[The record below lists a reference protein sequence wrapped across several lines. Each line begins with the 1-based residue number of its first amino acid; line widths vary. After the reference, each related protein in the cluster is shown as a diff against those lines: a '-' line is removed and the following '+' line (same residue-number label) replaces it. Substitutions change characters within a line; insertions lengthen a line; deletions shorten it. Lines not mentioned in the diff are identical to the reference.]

1 MKKSS
6 KWVQLLFLLILFMA
20 VPKGEIFAEDSSA
33 ISVKAILPENQHNK
47 EVPYF
52 DLRMAPGQKQELELE
67 LTNPT
72 DKDELISLELN
83 DATTNDVGAFDYT
96 NRGKDYKR
104 DDSLKLSVTDVANI
118 QDEVLVKAKT
128 TEIVKI
134 KVEMPEQAFKGLL
147 VGGIRVTQG
156 EKDTEKSDSSNTE
169 IKNKVAYTIG
179 MTLSESD
186 DEVKAELDLL
196 KAFARQTNGRNVI
209 KGNVQN
215 SEPIP
220 LEAITY
226 KAKVTKKGSEKVLHE
241 SQVENYRMAPNSN
254 FNFDV
259 SWKNEP
265 FKVGDYTYH
274 LEAESKETG
283 QKWEWQTDFTIKSEE
298 AKNLNKNAV
307 ELEKDNHYLL
317 IMIGLLVVVLMGIT
331 GFLYSQVT
339 KKKQVKRKK
348 SSKKKRKKKVK
359 KNNKKGVRQK

>member
-1 MKKSS
+1 M
-6 KWVQLLFLLILFMA
+6 
-20 VPKGEIFAEDSSA
+20 
-33 ISVKAILPENQHNK
+33 
-47 EVPYF
+47 
-52 DLRMAPGQKQELELE
+52 
-67 LTNPT
+67 
-72 DKDELISLELN
+72 
-83 DATTNDVGAFDYT
+83 
-96 NRGKDYKR
+96 
-104 DDSLKLSVTDVANI
+104 ANI

-147 VGGIRVTQG
+147 VGGIRVIQG

-196 KAFARQTNGRNVI
+196 KAFASQTNGRNVI

-226 KAKVTKKGSEKVLHE
+226 KAKVTKKGSDEVLHD

-298 AKNLNKNAV
+298 AKKLNKNAI

-317 IMIGLLVVVLMGIT
+317 IMIGLLVVVLMGIA
-331 GFLYSQVT
+331 GFLYSQAT

-348 SSKKKRKKKVK
+348 NS
-359 KNNKKGVRQK
+359 KKGVRQK